1 MLNFLNDAWQLLR
14 LRLKPVAEY
23 RYPGFVVVAILLV
36 LGVVNAQAFMP
47 ILGLDQNG
55 TVAVSLAFTV
65 LNWAVFSQTMRLYFR
80 WRGAPD
86 LPLAH
91 FVLLTQALMIPAMAF
106 PYLPAGIAV
115 VLSLVWQFWTLW
127 VQIHGFA
134 RFSQLSGLKILLG
147 YVLYVVTLVV
157 ASTVLM
163 LALISIGVLD
173 ANVIVENVEAM
184 QQAVEP

>member
-1 MLNFLNDAWQLLR
+1 MLNFLNDAWLLLR
-14 LRLKPVAEY
+14 LRLKPITEY
-23 RYPGFVVVAILLV
+23 RYPGFVVVAILLI

-65 LNWAVFSQTMRLYFR
+65 LNWVVFSQTMRLYFR

-86 LPLAH
+86 LPLSH
-91 FVLLTQALMIPAMAF
+91 FILLTQALLIPAMIF

-115 VLSLVWQFWTLW
+115 VVSLVWQFWTLW

-134 RFSQLSGLKILLG
+134 RFSQLSGVKILLG
-147 YVLYVVTLVV
+147 YILYVVMLVV

-163 LALISIGVLD
+163 LGLIGFGVLD
-173 ANVIVENVEAM
+173 ADTIVKNVETM